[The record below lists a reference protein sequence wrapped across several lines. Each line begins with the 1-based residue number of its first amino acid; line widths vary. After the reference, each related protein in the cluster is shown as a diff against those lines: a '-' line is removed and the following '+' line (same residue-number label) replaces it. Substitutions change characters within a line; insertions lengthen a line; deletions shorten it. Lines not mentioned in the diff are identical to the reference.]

1 MLVIKYQNF
10 MKRIV
15 YVLFLCYT
23 ASFAQYDRLDYI
35 RVNDEKASFEALLQ
49 KYILIPSESGN
60 EKNAG
65 DFIKEVCRENGLE
78 ITDFGVENGNYNFAA
93 SIFPLSSKKPNII
106 FLNHIDCVPA
116 NKDSLSIANTGKI
129 IDGEIYGRGAIDN
142 KGAAVMQL
150 VSIVKH
156 MKSTNLESKYNVTF
170 LAVSCEET
178 QCAGGVGYVVD
189 NYFDV
194 LNPAVVIG
202 EGPSELTSLLE
213 GEFKHP
219 IFGVSVAHKR
229 AYWLLLELN
238 VQTSGHGSITPLS
251 YANKDMVK
259 ALDRLTH
266 KKNKAVFN
274 DLNTSILKDL
284 ANHKKGLEKFILK
297 NPKFFRPLL
306 VPQLRKQPELFSI
319 FSNTITLTNVYNN
332 SPTYNKVPSK
342 ISAYLDCRLLPSTDE
357 KEFMQLI
364 RKRLQNDSIVITVKE
379 DMPRTNPSSIHTV
392 FYKNYKKALQEKY
405 TTATVLP
412 IMLPN
417 VNDLGAFRAKGVP
430 GYASIPVYFTRDEV
444 ESIHNKNEHINKSSL
459 YDGSDIYL
467 RFLHLMQE

>member
-1 MLVIKYQNF
+1 
-10 MKRIV
+10 MKRII
-15 YVLFLCYT
+15 YFLFLCFSAGY
-23 ASFAQYDRLDYI
+23 AQYDRVDYI
-35 RVNDEKASFEALLQ
+35 RINNEKASLETLLQ

-65 DFIKEVCRENGLE
+65 EFIKGVCRENGLE
-78 ITDFGVENGNYNFAA
+78 ITDFGTENGNYNFGA
-93 SIFPLSSKKPNII
+93 SIFPLSSGKPNII

-116 NKDSLSIANTGKI
+116 NKDSISIQNTGKI

-150 VSIVKH
+150 FSILKY
-156 MKSTNLESKYNVTF
+156 MDSPEFGDKYNVTF
-170 LAVSCEET
+170 LAVSCEES
-178 QCAGGVGYVVD
+178 QCAGGIAYVVD
-189 NYFDV
+189 NYLDL

-213 GEFKHP
+213 GEFNHP

-229 AYWLLLELN
+229 AFWLQLELDI
-238 VQTSGHGSITPLS
+238 QTSGHGSITPLS

-274 DLNTSILKDL
+274 DLNTNLLKDL
-284 ANHKKGLEKFILK
+284 ANHKKGLEKLILK
-297 NPKFFRPLL
+297 NPKFFKPLL

-319 FSNTITLTNVYNN
+319 FSNTITLTNIYNN

-342 ISAYLDCRLLPSTDE
+342 IGAYLDCRLLPSTNE
-357 KEFMQLI
+357 KEFLQMVK
-364 RKRLQNDSIVITVKE
+364 KRLDNDSIKITVKE
-379 DMPRTNPSSIHTV
+379 NMPRTNPSSIDNF
-392 FYKNYKKALQEKY
+392 FYEKYKEAIQEKH

-417 VNDLGAFRAKGVP
+417 VNDLGAFRAKGIL
-430 GYASIPVYFTRDEV
+430 GYASIPVYLTRDEV

-467 RFLHLMQE
+467 RFLELLQE